1 LSATQCSLTR
11 IGAFIPAAK
20 SVNPHFGAE
29 QLSMRHL
36 TIVFAAHLCLLANA
50 QGPDLIGYWHNWN
63 DGSAPYLEL
72 SQVDPRYTV
81 VCASFALPSGGT
93 TYNMAF
99 APQETAPSTFTADLA
114 ALQAQGRKVL
124 ISIGGATGTVHLD
137 SDAER
142 DQFVSS
148 MLGIIGT
155 YGFDGIDID
164 LEGASVAISG
174 GTIANPSDARII
186 RLIDAVHAIADQFEI
201 IHGVPMMLT
210 MAPETA
216 YVQGG
221 MSAYGGIWGAYLP
234 IIDALRDRLDIL
246 QVQLYNS
253 GSMYGIDGG
262 TYTQGT
268 ADFIVSQTEALLQ
281 GFSTGGGFFAP
292 LPPEKVAIG
301 LPACPNA
308 AGGGY
313 VTPAVLEQ
321 AVDYLRGT
329 GAQPG
334 SYQRVATYPNLRGLM
349 TWSINWD
356 AAPGCASANEFAQ
369 AFDDIFG
376 INTALEESN
385 PTKPHVWPVPACA
398 GDWLRIEGLAA
409 GSTVRLWDAA
419 GRLAGES
426 IASRKGMVPLPET
439 LAPGIYVAISGTPLR
454 NARIVISER

>member
-1 LSATQCSLTR
+1 MLMRPLSLLSAL
-11 IGAFIPAAK
+11 ILFI
-20 SVNPHFGAE
+20 SVH
-29 QLSMRHL
+29 
-36 TIVFAAHLCLLANA
+36 A
-50 QGPDLIGYWHNWN
+50 QGHDLVGYWHNWN

-81 VCASFALPSGGT
+81 IAVSFAVPSVGS
-93 TYNMAF
+93 TYDMVF
-99 APQETAPSTFTADLA
+99 APAETAPAAFIADVA
-114 ALQAQGRKVL
+114 ALQAQGKKVL
-124 ISIGGATGTVHLD
+124 ISIGGANATVHLD

-148 MLGIIGT
+148 MLDILDT
-155 YGFDGIDID
+155 YGFDGMDID

-174 GTIANPSDARII
+174 GTIANPTDARII
-186 RLIDAVHAIADQFEI
+186 RLIDAVNSIADQFEVA
-201 IHGVPMMLT
+201 HGVPMMLT

-234 IIDALRDRLDIL
+234 IIDALRNRLDIL

-262 TYTQGT
+262 IYTQGT

-281 GFSTGGGFFAP
+281 GFTTGGGFFAP

-301 LPACPNA
+301 LPACPLA

-313 VTPAVLEQ
+313 ATPAVLEQ

-329 GAQPG
+329 GPQPG
-334 SYQRVATYPNLRGLM
+334 NYQRVATYPALRGLM

-356 AAPGCASANEFAQ
+356 AVSNCAVADEYAQ
-369 AFDDIFG
+369 AYEDIFG
-376 INTALEESN
+376 ITTA
-385 PTKPHVWPVPACA
+385 VQ
-398 GDWLRIEGLAA
+398 
-409 GSTVRLWDAA
+409 DAA
-419 GRLAGES
+419 DVGINEW
-426 IASRKGMVPLPET
+426 PLPVDAGVLHIGGLHGGEDLLLLDAIGRVVAMDRAASDRVDMAFDLPT
-439 LAPGIYVAISGTPLR
+439 GAYVLRVERDGAPVI
-454 NARIVISER
+454 ARRVVVSR

>member
-1 LSATQCSLTR
+1 MRMRSPALLSALSL
-11 IGAFIPAAK
+11 FIN
-20 SVNPHFGAE
+20 VH
-29 QLSMRHL
+29 
-36 TIVFAAHLCLLANA
+36 A
-50 QGPDLIGYWHNWN
+50 QGPDLVGYWHNWN
-63 DGSAPYLEL
+63 DGNAPYLEL

-81 VCASFALPSGGT
+81 IEVSFAVPLAGT
-93 TYNMAF
+93 TYDMVF
-99 APQETAPSTFTADLA
+99 APAETAPATFIADVT

-124 ISIGGATGTVHLD
+124 ISIGGANATVHLD

-148 MLGIIGT
+148 MLDILDT
-155 YGFDGIDID
+155 YGFDGLDID

-174 GTIANPSDARII
+174 GTIANPTDARII
-186 RLIDAVHAIADQFEI
+186 RLIDAVNSIADQYETT
-201 IHGVPMMLT
+201 HGVPMMLT

-234 IIDALRDRLDIL
+234 LIDALRDRLDIL

-262 TYTQGT
+262 IYSQGT

-281 GFSTGGGFFAP
+281 GFTTGGGFFAP

-301 LPACPNA
+301 LPACPLA

-321 AVDYLRGT
+321 AVDYLRGV
-329 GAQPG
+329 GNQPG
-334 SYQRVATYPNLRGLM
+334 SYQRIGAYPTLRGLM

-356 AAPGCASANEFAQ
+356 AVGGCAVADEYAQ
-369 AFDDIFG
+369 AYEDIFG
-376 INTALEESN
+376 ITTAVQEA
-385 PTKPHVWPVPACA
+385 PDAGITVWPVPVDA
-398 GDWLRIEGLAA
+398 GVLHIGGLQGGEDLILLDAMGRVVAADRAASDRAALAINQPTGAYVLRVERDGTSVIDRRVMV
-409 GSTVRLWDAA
+409 VR
-419 GRLAGES
+419 
-426 IASRKGMVPLPET
+426 
-439 LAPGIYVAISGTPLR
+439 
-454 NARIVISER
+454 

>member
-1 LSATQCSLTR
+1 
-11 IGAFIPAAK
+11 
-20 SVNPHFGAE
+20 V
-29 QLSMRHL
+29 
-36 TIVFAAHLCLLANA
+36 
-50 QGPDLIGYWHNWN
+50 GYWHNWN
-63 DGSAPYLEL
+63 DGNAPYLEL

-81 VCASFALPSGGT
+81 IEVSFAVPAVGS
-93 TYNMAF
+93 TYDMMF
-99 APQETAPSTFTADLA
+99 APAETAPATFIADVA

-124 ISIGGATGTVHLD
+124 ISIGGANATVHLD

-148 MLGIIGT
+148 MLGILNT

-174 GTIANPSDARII
+174 GTIANPTDARII
-186 RLIDAVHAIADQFEI
+186 RLIDAVNSIADQYEAAN
-201 IHGVPMMLT
+201 GVPMMLT

-221 MSAYGGIWGAYLP
+221 QSAYGSIWGAYLP
-234 IIDALRDRLDIL
+234 IIDALRNRLDIL

-262 TYTQGT
+262 IYTQGT

-281 GFSTGGGFFAP
+281 GFQTAGGYFAP

-301 LPACPNA
+301 LPACPLA

-329 GAQPG
+329 GPQPG
-334 SYQRVATYPNLRGLM
+334 GYQRVATYPTLRGLM

-356 AAPGCASANEFAQ
+356 ATGNCAMADEYAQVYENIFSISTAVQEAP
-369 AFDDIFG
+369 DMG
-376 INTALEESN
+376 IS
-385 PTKPHVWPVPACA
+385 VWPVPVDA
-398 GDWLRIEGLAA
+398 GVLHVGGLRGGDHLILLDALGRVVATERAASDRAVLATDLPTGTYVLRVERNGA
-409 GSTVRLWDAA
+409 PVLGRRLVVVR
-419 GRLAGES
+419 
-426 IASRKGMVPLPET
+426 
-439 LAPGIYVAISGTPLR
+439 
-454 NARIVISER
+454 

>member
-1 LSATQCSLTR
+1 MRMRSPALLSALSL
-11 IGAFIPAAK
+11 FIN
-20 SVNPHFGAE
+20 VH
-29 QLSMRHL
+29 
-36 TIVFAAHLCLLANA
+36 A
-50 QGPDLIGYWHNWN
+50 QGPDLVGYWHNWN
-63 DGSAPYLEL
+63 DGNAPYLEL

-81 VCASFALPSGGT
+81 IEVSFAVPLAGT
-93 TYNMAF
+93 TYDMVF
-99 APQETAPSTFTADLA
+99 APAETAPATFIADVT

-124 ISIGGATGTVHLD
+124 ISIGGANATVHLD

-148 MLGIIGT
+148 MLDILDT
-155 YGFDGIDID
+155 YGFDGLDID

-174 GTIANPSDARII
+174 GTIANPTDARII
-186 RLIDAVHAIADQFEI
+186 RLIDAVNSIADQYETT
-201 IHGVPMMLT
+201 HGVPMMLT

-234 IIDALRDRLDIL
+234 LIDALRDRLDIL

-262 TYTQGT
+262 IYSQGT

-281 GFSTGGGFFAP
+281 GFTTGGGFFAP

-301 LPACPNA
+301 LPACPLA

-321 AVDYLRGT
+321 AVDYLRGV
-329 GAQPG
+329 GNQPG
-334 SYQRVATYPNLRGLM
+334 SYQRIGAYPTLRGLM

-356 AAPGCASANEFAQ
+356 AVGGCAVADEYAQ
-369 AFDDIFG
+369 AYEDIFG
-376 INTALEESN
+376 ITTAVQEA
-385 PTKPHVWPVPACA
+385 PDAGITVWPVPVDA
-398 GDWLRIEGLAA
+398 GVLHIGGLQGGEDLILLDAMGRVVAADRAASDRAALAINLPTGAYVLRVERDGTSVIDRRVMV
-409 GSTVRLWDAA
+409 VR
-419 GRLAGES
+419 
-426 IASRKGMVPLPET
+426 
-439 LAPGIYVAISGTPLR
+439 
-454 NARIVISER
+454 